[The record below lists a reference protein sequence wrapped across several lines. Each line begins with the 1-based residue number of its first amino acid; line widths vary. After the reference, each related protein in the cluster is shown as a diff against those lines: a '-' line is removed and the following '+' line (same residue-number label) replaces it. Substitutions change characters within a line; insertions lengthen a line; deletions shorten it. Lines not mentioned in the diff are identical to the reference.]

1 MGQKL
6 MMMMLHCGAR
16 SQSMMKP
23 REMLMMSRSDGAEF
37 HKGTVSLLGT
47 SVRLKG
53 TRKDGVSS
61 KQHVRV

>member
-1 MGQKL
+1 
-6 MMMMLHCGAR
+6 
-16 SQSMMKP
+16 MMKP

-47 SVRLKG
+47 SVRSKG